1 MFYMSDA
8 FLLILAATTFALF
21 IIWSILYF
29 AVWRPRKRSEISGA
43 LQMILFRV
51 LLPRE
56 ENPPAGEAKKKEPK
70 DIMASMEQFYAA
82 FSSLRVSWFSR
93 VRFGNP
99 AVVFEMAVPHV
110 GEEVIF
116 YVSIPRLYAPFFAN
130 QLHSY
135 FSSAKID
142 EIEDYNLFHPTG
154 VSIGAVARLTAH
166 PVLSLRTYADL
177 GEDPLAA
184 IAGAFAKIKTVG
196 EGAAIQIV
204 VRPASRT
211 LYSKGKWVARRV
223 RAGDPLWIAL
233 GGLNAA
239 LQKMMYHV
247 PKENQQQAMKPKPS
261 DEELA
266 KQLEQKASRPAFDV
280 NIRLIASAATPDE
293 TTTIINGLEAAFGQF
308 ANPQGN
314 EIKFYSLGGRAL
326 EDLLYRFSF
335 RLFSNDYRM
344 YLSATELASIFHF
357 PYAGFQQPNVLYL
370 KAREAPSPV
379 NMPTQGMLL
388 GESIFRGDKRTVYL
402 TDDDRRR
409 HLYIIGQTGTGKSV
423 FLKEMARQDIQSG
436 KGICFI
442 DPHGDAVETLL
453 GYIPKDRLEDVIYFN
468 PGDIERPLG
477 LNFLEYDSSHPE
489 QKSLIVN
496 ELLDI
501 FNKLYNMSVAGGPAF
516 EQYFRNSAT
525 LVMEDPP
532 SGNTL
537 LEIVRIFADKE
548 FRDYKL
554 SRSSNIVVNTFWQ
567 KIAEKTTGEQSLQ
580 NYAPYV
586 TNKFDNFLSNE
597 IMRPIIAQ
605 EKSAFNFREVMDSG
619 KILLVNLSKGRLG
632 ELNAHLLG
640 LIIVGRILI
649 ASLSRVDIADES
661 KRRDFYLYIDEFQ
674 NVTTKSIATILSE
687 ARKYRLNLIIAHQ
700 FLGQL
705 EEEIKKA
712 VFGNV
717 GNIASFRIGSD
728 DGEFME
734 KQFSPV
740 FQAKDLLNID
750 NANAYVKLLID
761 GQTQRAFNMKTY
773 PPTKGDPAMRDA
785 AIELSR
791 LKYGRPRAE
800 VEAEIRTRYHG

>member
-1 MFYMSDA
+1 MNDA
-8 FLLILAATTFALF
+8 FLLVLAATTFALF

-82 FSSLRVSWFSR
+82 FSSLRVPWFSR

-99 AVVFEMAVPHV
+99 AVVFEMSVPHV

-116 YVSIPRLYAPFFAN
+116 YVSIPRLYAPFFSN

-184 IAGAFAKIKTVG
+184 ITGAFAKIKTVG
-196 EGAAIQIV
+196 EGAAIQVI
-204 VRPASRT
+204 VRPAAKPI
-211 LYSKGKWVARRV
+211 YQKAKHIAKKI
-223 RAGDPLWIAL
+223 RAGEPLREAL
-233 GGLNAA
+233 GGFQVELARA
-239 LQKMMYHV
+239 LSSSPSDPQK
-247 PKENQQQAMKPKPS
+247 KLEATKPKTP

-266 KQLEQKASRPAFDV
+266 KQVEQKASRPAFDV
-280 NIRLIASAATPDE
+280 NIRLIASAATPEE
-293 TTTIINGLEAAFGQF
+293 TIAIMNGLEAAFGQF

-335 RLFSNDYRM
+335 RLFSDNYRM

-370 KAREAPSPV
+370 KARESSPPV
-379 NMPTQGMLL
+379 NMPAEGLLL
-388 GESIFRGDKRTVYL
+388 GESVFRGDRRAVHL

-468 PGDIERPLG
+468 PGDIERPMG
-477 LNFLEYDSSHPE
+477 LNFLEYDPSHPE

-567 KIAEKTTGEQSLQ
+567 KIAEKTTGEQSLA
-580 NYAPYV
+580 NYGPYV
-586 TNKFDNFLSNE
+586 TNKFDTFLANE

-619 KILLVNLSKGRLG
+619 KILLVNLSKGRVG

-687 ARKYRLNLIIAHQ
+687 ARKYRLNLTIAHQ
-700 FLGQL
+700 YLGQL

-717 GNIASFRIGSD
+717 GSMVAFRIGSD

-734 KQFSPV
+734 KQYSPV

-750 NANAYVKLLID
+750 NANAYVKLLVH
-761 GQTQRAFNMKTY
+761 GQTQRAFNMKTF
-773 PPTKGDPAMRDA
+773 PPSKGDPAIHDA
-785 AIELSR
+785 AVELSR